1 MEITFSCE
9 DKVIEETF
17 PVFPSSA
24 NIPKWYANVPLEAN
38 REKRIFKDGTFNS
51 TIKRCV
57 PFIEAIT
64 AGYVIPLPFDIFV
77 TRVVAEDENGNKEDL
92 PYYSS
97 HGPGVSFHNSDQA
110 KDYPLNKSNKP
121 LAKINNPWYIKTP
134 PGYSCLF
141 VSPLNNK
148 ETPIEVMSGIVDTDK
163 YLAQINFPFTL
174 VDEKFEGLI
183 AAGTPIVQ
191 VIPFKRES
199 WKMKIG
205 NISDINESKKTAAK
219 LKMLVFDSYRSQFW
233 EKKEFR

>member
-9 DKVIEETF
+9 DKAIEETF
-17 PVFPSSA
+17 PVFPSSV
-24 NIPKWYANVPLEAN
+24 NIPKWYSSIPLEYDGK
-38 REKRIFKDGTFNS
+38 KRIFRDGNNNS

-64 AGYVIPLPFDIFV
+64 AGYVIPLPYDIFV
-77 TRVVAEDENGNKEDL
+77 SRDILEDENGNKEDL

-97 HGPGVSFHNSDQA
+97 NGPGVSFHNSDQA
-110 KDYPLNKSNKP
+110 KNYPLNKNNKP
-121 LAKINNPWYIKTP
+121 IAKINNPWYIRTP

-141 VSPLNNK
+141 VAPLNNK
-148 ETPIEVMSGIVDTDK
+148 EIPIEIMSGIVDTDK
-163 YLAQINFPFTL
+163 YFNQVNFPFTL
-174 VDEKFEGLI
+174 VDEGFEGI
-183 AAGTPIVQ
+183 IKAGTPIVQ

-205 NISDINESKKTAAK
+205 DADEINESKKVVSK
-219 LKMLVFDSYRSQFW
+219 LKMIVLDSYRSQFW